1 MAREGYNDKFKKE
14 VLEKVT
20 GTTKQS
26 VAKVALEY
34 DITRGTIYNWLR
46 ADEINVSGVL
56 KSTTKKFTAQMKFS
70 MV

>member
-20 GTTKQS
+20 GPDKES

-34 DITRGTIYNWLR
+34 NITRGTIYNW
-46 ADEINVSGVL
+46 
-56 KSTTKKFTAQMKFS
+56 
-70 MV
+70 